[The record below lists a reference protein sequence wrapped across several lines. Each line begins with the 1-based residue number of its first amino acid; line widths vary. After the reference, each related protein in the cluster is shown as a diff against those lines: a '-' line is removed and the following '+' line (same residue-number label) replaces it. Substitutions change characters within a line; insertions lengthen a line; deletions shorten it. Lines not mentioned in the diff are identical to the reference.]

1 MSRVR
6 ARGEGSISKR
16 KDGRYEIR
24 LSLGI
29 ENGKRKRAFLYAKSR
44 PEAVRLLAGARG
56 QHKPGARSTQVSET
70 VEHFLTRWLET
81 DVAKTKRESTFR
93 DYEQVCRAH
102 LIPVIGKVRLSELT
116 PEHVDMVVN
125 HAAAAG
131 LAPGT
136 VRLVRTIFGAAL
148 NRAIRWRVPGV
159 ENVVRMTDPPKM
171 RRREMKYLDREQA
184 RLFTEAVK
192 GNRLEAFYLLALYCG
207 LRLGELQALRWQD
220 VDLEKGQL
228 RIVNSYRY
236 ARLGLQEPK
245 TDTSNRPITLPE
257 RVTAALRTHRLQ
269 QIVEQ
274 ADTGEAGIP
283 WLNEWGLVFTGEH
296 GSPTART
303 TIHDG
308 FKRLLR
314 EAGLPMIRFH
324 DLRHTCATLRLAAGV
339 AIKVVQEELGHARIS
354 TTMDLYAHVLPSSR
368 QEAAEAM
375 ERLLG

>member
-1 MSRVR
+1 VSRVR
-6 ARGEGSISKR
+6 SRGEGSISKR
-16 KDGRYEIR
+16 KDGRFEIR
-24 LSLGI
+24 LSLGS
-29 ENGKRKRAFLYAKSR
+29 ENGKRKRVFLYAKTR
-44 PEAVRLLAGARG
+44 PEAVRLLAGARS
-56 QHKPGARSTQVSET
+56 QLKPGAQRTPVSET

-81 DVAKTKRESTFR
+81 DIAKTKRESTFR
-93 DYEQVCRAH
+93 DYEQTCRTY

-116 PEHVDMVVN
+116 PEHVDMIVN
-125 HAAAAG
+125 HATDAG
-131 LAPGT
+131 LAIGT
-136 VRLVRTIFGAAL
+136 VRLVRTIFGASL
-148 NRAIRWRVPGV
+148 NRAIKWRIPGV

-184 RLFTEAVK
+184 LVFLEAIK
-192 GNRLEAFYLLALYCG
+192 GNRLEAFYLTALYCG

-220 VDLEKGQL
+220 IDLEKAQL
-228 RIVNSYRY
+228 RVANSYRY

-245 TDTSNRPITLPE
+245 TDTSYRPVSLSE
-257 RVTAALRTHRLQ
+257 RVTAALRAHRLR
-269 QIVEQ
+269 QIAEQ
-274 ADTGEAGIP
+274 AATGEEGIP

-314 EAGLPMIRFH
+314 EAGLPEIRFH

-339 AIKVVQEELGHARIS
+339 SIKVVSEELGHSRIS

-368 QEAAEAM
+368 QEAAEAL